1 MDRGSK
7 FGRGVSTP
15 QFIVEHGAELEG
27 WNRFIRRFEIA
38 VIGAGL
44 KNSNDYEAGG
54 ATTRGKGKEEAQKRF
69 EVEQRKA
76 ALLLDSMGEIGMDIF
91 DTWNMDVSRMQYD
104 ELKYEFSAHFQ
115 EKENIVATRHRYLAI
130 EQRSEERVD
139 KFIERVDRA
148 ARTCRWGDLVDDLI
162 VQVVIKGLNN
172 DKLRAEL
179 LGKKKLDAD
188 KVKAVC
194 LRFESAK
201 TAANIITKDS
211 DNSRTMK
218 PEVDRV
224 EDRVE
229 SDQNKQLG
237 EEEQP
242 SIDRVGY
249 YRGGYSRGNNSYR
262 GRGGFRGR
270 GGPSRGIGRGRGC
283 FICNSQSHLM
293 RECPSANKEKKGPRF
308 GKCYVCGGPH
318 FARECPK
325 SKDGGSGQPQNS
337 KGQVNAIS
345 GYSSDSEESL

>member
-1 MDRGSK
+1 MDKGNK

-15 QFIVEHGAELEG
+15 KFIVEHGAELEG

-38 VIGAGL
+38 IIGAGL
-44 KNSNDYEAGG
+44 KNSNDTSG
-54 ATTRGKGKEEAQKRF
+54 ATTRGKNKEEAQKRF

-91 DTWNMDVSRMQYD
+91 DTWNMNVSTMQYE

-148 ARTCRWGDLVDDLI
+148 AKTCRWGNLEDDLI
-162 VQVVIKGLNN
+162 VQIVIKGLNN

-179 LGKKKLDAD
+179 LGKKNLNAD

-194 LRFESAK
+194 LRFESAR
-201 TAANIITKDS
+201 TAANIIAKDG
-211 DNSRTMK
+211 DNSRTVK
-218 PEVDRV
+218 PEIDRV
-224 EDRVE
+224 EGRVE
-229 SDQNKQLG
+229 SENNKQLG

-249 YRGGYSRGNNSYR
+249 YRGGFSRGTNSYR

-283 FICNSQSHLM
+283 FICNSQNHMM
-293 RECPSANKEKKGPRF
+293 RECPSAYKEKKGPRF
-308 GKCYVCGGPH
+308 GKCYECGGPH

-325 SKDGGSGQPQNS
+325 LKEKGSGQQQYS